1 MNTLKSQTSSSAW
14 LMCGAGGNA
23 TVLGA
28 SALEIDAALNEAVLK
43 HAQPFTG
50 ASRVDGILSYGS
62 YFPLRNTSGQVIGM
76 AGLSEPQEAMLNARD
91 NAARLFVGL
100 ALLFA
105 VVVAGEAY
113 WLARGMTR
121 PLRALTEA
129 TKAMADGNL
138 SAPLDISGSDEF
150 AVLAQSFA
158 LMRAKLSDIH
168 ADLARERNRYRDFLA
183 IVPHEFRTPLAALS
197 ASLELLE
204 MDDTTFSPDQHALL
218 NSLHRSVI
226 RLKSLVDNLLDTAS
240 IQAGQFQ
247 VSTEPNNLAGI
258 ITEAREFTQPLLEQ
272 KGQALQVHIAPE
284 LPPVMADARRLTQVL
299 INLISNANKYGP
311 AGVPLRLGA
320 SPQEGFVRVAITDYG
335 TGIPEAEQR
344 GLFQRYIRARN
355 TSELGVSGMGFG
367 LAIVREIV
375 EQHGGQVGLD
385 SRSGEGTT
393 VWFTIPA
400 ALGEEPEPDPEA
412 LLLSV

>member
-1 MNTLKSQTSSSAW
+1 MSSDRFPRRHWRRS
-14 LMCGAGGNA
+14 LTTRVMLITGGLVVGTA
-23 TVLGA
+23 LIL
-28 SALEIDAALNEAVLK
+28 SALAVYLLNGQVEQGARARLDVAAGTAQLMLQQRIDDSAQLARWLAADVALRQAAGAHDLPALDAALQRTASLAPSAQVLVVDS
-43 HAQPFTG
+43 AGSRFA
-50 ASRVDGILSYGS
+50 ASPGFDWPDAALFAGDAREG
-62 YFPLRNTSGQVIGM
+62 RTRR
-76 AGLSEPQEAMLNARD
+76 GLSAAADCRLAAVAGAPLGSGAIVARD
-91 NAARLFVGL
+91 
-100 ALLFA
+100 
-105 VVVAGEAY
+105 AY
-113 WLARGMTR
+113 WFARGMTR
-121 PLRALTEA
+121 PLRAMTEA

-138 SAPLDISGSDEF
+138 SAPLDISGTDEF

-183 IVPHEFRTPLAALS
+183 IMPHEFRTPLAALS

-320 SPQEGFVRVAITDYG
+320 SPQEG
-335 TGIPEAEQR
+335 
-344 GLFQRYIRARN
+344 
-355 TSELGVSGMGFG
+355 
-367 LAIVREIV
+367 
-375 EQHGGQVGLD
+375 
-385 SRSGEGTT
+385 
-393 VWFTIPA
+393 
-400 ALGEEPEPDPEA
+400 
-412 LLLSV
+412 